1 MATLEGGLRDRMMLQ
16 SVVNDIVADLTAR
29 DWFNNTGKDYSPF
42 VVVDEFPDDKD
53 EVELNTIAFSMGDT
67 QSTALEL
74 GSKSEILYTS
84 LFVDFFA
91 EGDGLGRHVVGDVAT
106 HVNDV
111 GQFTVYDYRQ
121 VIPTAEFVVNVSDG
135 SLERT
140 KPVRAVNAWQKHW
153 HSVAFVV
160 TEERHNI

>member
-16 SVVNDIVADLTAR
+16 SVVNDVVANLTTR
-29 DWFNNTGKDYSPF
+29 GWFINTGKEYLPF
-42 VVVDEFPDDKD
+42 SVVDEFPDDKD
-53 EVELNTIAFSMGDT
+53 EVALNTIAFSMGDT
-67 QSTALEL
+67 ASNAAEM
-74 GSKSEILYTS
+74 GSKSELLHTS
-84 LFVDFFA
+84 IFIDFFA
-91 EGDGLGRHVVGDVAT
+91 ENDGLGRHVVGDIAA

-121 VIPTAEFVVNVSDG
+121 VTPSAEFVVLIAAD

-140 KPVRAVNAWQKHW
+140 KPIRAVNAWQKHW

-160 TEERHNI
+160 MEERFI